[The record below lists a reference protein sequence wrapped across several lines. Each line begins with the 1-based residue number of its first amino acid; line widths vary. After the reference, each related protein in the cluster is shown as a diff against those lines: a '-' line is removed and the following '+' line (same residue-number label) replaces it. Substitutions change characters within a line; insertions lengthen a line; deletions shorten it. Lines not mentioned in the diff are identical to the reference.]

1 MRYVRNDSI
10 NPYFNIAFEEYCFEN
25 IAKDEDYFFIWQ
37 NGPSIIVGS
46 HQNVL
51 QEINPH
57 VVYQNNL
64 PVVRRI
70 SGGGTV
76 YHDLGNINFTFV
88 FTGVEGKMIDYRT
101 QNFKIMEALRTLGL
115 ETTMSDR
122 HDILFNGKKISGN
135 AQRVHKDRVL
145 HHGTILF
152 DTNLSNLQK
161 SLHFKKK
168 SIQSKAIPSVRSEV
182 VNIKKYLNRPIEVD
196 EFREFLIKQLS
207 QRYHD
212 QEIKL
217 EEDDYRQIRELV
229 CDKFLTWEWNFGES
243 PKFSYQN
250 LITIGEDL
258 WYVDLKVKDGMI
270 NQCEVM
276 KNNKKIE
283 DDLIGVRYDINY
295 LIENVNYLDKKYA
308 MRLFFGDNH

>member
-10 NPYFNIAFEEYCFEN
+10 NPYFNSAFEEYCFEN
-25 IAKDEDYFFIWQ
+25 IAQNEDYFFIWQ

-88 FTGVEGKMIDYRT
+88 FTGEEGKMIDYST
-101 QNFKIMEALRTLGL
+101 HNFKIMKVLKRLGL

-135 AQRVHKDRVL
+135 AQRVQKNRVL

-152 DTNLSNLQK
+152 DTNLSKLQK

-182 VNIKKYLNRPIEVD
+182 INIKKHLNRPIEVD
-196 EFREFLIKQLS
+196 EFREYLIKQLS
-207 QRYHD
+207 QDYHD
-212 QEIKL
+212 QEIIL
-217 EEDDYRQIRELV
+217 DDDDYKKIRESV
-229 CDKFLTWEWNFGES
+229 SEKFLTWDWNFGES

-258 WYVDLKVKDGMI
+258 WYVDLNVKDGMI

-276 KNNKKIE
+276 KNNKKIK
-283 DDLIGVRYDINY
+283 DYLIGVRYDINY

-308 MRLFFGDNH
+308 MRLFFGDDH